1 MKKTLLAVASATL
14 LLSSTFVASA
24 SASAASAPRGA
35 EVYPT
40 KPVRLVVAFPI
51 AGATDILARHFAL
64 KLSEQF
70 GYQVIVDN
78 RPGAG
83 GTIGSRLVA
92 GAPPDG
98 YTLTM
103 GTTSTHAIG
112 PHLYTNKPYD
122 PVADFTHVTQMATS
136 PTVLMVA
143 AQVPANSLKELVA
156 LAKAQPGKFNFGS
169 SGIGT
174 QFHLSGELL
183 KLLAGINMVHVPYKG
198 TALVYPDMIAG
209 QIHMLFDVPPAA
221 LTFIK
226 QGRVRA
232 LGISGKKRT
241 PVLADVPTIGEA
253 GIVGY
258 EAELWWGLFAPPKMQ
273 PERLARVHAESVKA
287 LNSADVKER
296 YANMGTDVIADAP
309 QAFSAFLKMESVK
322 WEKVVKASGARAD

>member
-1 MKKTLLAVASATL
+1 MSLSVIHAGAVAMLAGL
-14 LLSSTFVASA
+14 LLPAAHAAETF
-24 SASAASAPRGA
+24 PN
-35 EVYPT
+35 

-64 KLSEQF
+64 KMSEQL
-70 GYQVIVDN
+70 GYQMIVDN

-83 GTIGSRLVA
+83 GTIGSKIVS
-92 GAPPDG
+92 GAIPDG

-122 PVADFTHVTQMATS
+122 PINDFTAVTQMCVS
-136 PTVLMVA
+136 PTVMMVA
-143 AQVPANSLKELVA
+143 AQVPAKSLKEFIA
-156 LAKAQPGKFNFGS
+156 LAKAQPGKLNFGS

-198 TALVYPDMIAG
+198 TALVYPDMISG
-209 QIHMLFDVPPAA
+209 QIQMLFDVPPAA
-221 LTFIK
+221 LNFIK

-232 LGISGKKRT
+232 LGISGAKRT
-241 PVLADVPTIGEA
+241 PVLPDTPTIAEA
-253 GIVGY
+253 GLAGY
-258 EAELWWGLFAPPKMQ
+258 EADLWWGLFAPPKMTKD
-273 PERLARVHAESVKA
+273 RLARVHAESAKA

-296 YANMGTDVIADAP
+296 YAGMGTDVVASAP
-309 QAFSAFLKMESVK
+309 EAFTTFLKIESAK

>member
-1 MKKTLLAVASATL
+1 MKHLSVCVATVTAMALSTLMGMGAVH
-14 LLSSTFVASA
+14 
-24 SASAASAPRGA
+24 AAENFPN
-35 EVYPT
+35 

-64 KLSEQF
+64 KMSEQM

-83 GTIGSRLVA
+83 GTIGSKIVS
-92 GAPPDG
+92 GAIADG

-122 PVADFTHVTQMATS
+122 PISDFTAITQMCVS

-143 AQVPANSLKELVA
+143 AQVPAKSLKEFIG
-156 LAKAQPGKFNFGS
+156 LAKSQPGKLNFGS

-183 KLLAGINMVHVPYKG
+183 KLLAGINIVHVPYKG

-209 QIHMLFDVPPAA
+209 QIQMLFDVPPAA
-221 LTFIK
+221 LPFIK

-232 LGISGKKRT
+232 LGISGAKRT
-241 PVLADVPTIGEA
+241 PVLPDTPTIAEA
-253 GIVGY
+253 GLAGY
-258 EAELWWGLFAPPKMQ
+258 EADLWWGLFAPPKMAKD
-273 PERLARVHAESVKA
+273 RLARVHAIAAKSLTSPE
-287 LNSADVKER
+287 VKER
-296 YANMGTDVIADAP
+296 YAGMGTDVVASVP
-309 QAFSAFLKMESVK
+309 EAFTTFLKVESAK
-322 WEKVVKASGARAD
+322 WEKVVRASGAKAE